1 MIPLDPPALRPRAVL
16 TIALML
22 SLALAGP
29 AAASPETFK
38 RGLGNLLFG
47 PVDIALGPLVGTQ
60 AVYRNLRD
68 IDDTL
73 GVRVFYLV
81 PGVIWNTF
89 IQLGGGMVRT
99 LSGAFEIVPGVF
111 LIPFEADLDPLFA
124 PVDRSDALLDEEL
137 MLIHLKFGVNYV
149 D

>member
-1 MIPLDPPALRPRAVL
+1 MIPLDPPARRPRASL
-16 TIALML
+16 AIALML

-38 RGLGNLLFG
+38 RGIGNLIFG
-47 PVDIALGPLVGTQ
+47 PVDIALAPLVGTQ

-73 GVRVFYLV
+73 GVRVFFVV

-89 IQLGGGMVRT
+89 IQLGGGLIRT

-124 PVDRSDALLDEEL
+124 PVDRSDALVDEEL
-137 MLIHLKFGVNYV
+137 ALIHLKFGVNYV

>member
-1 MIPLDPPALRPRAVL
+1 MIPLDPPALRRRAAL
-16 TIALML
+16 AIALML

-38 RGLGNLLFG
+38 RGLGNLIFG
-47 PVDIALGPLVGTQ
+47 PVDIALAPVVGTQ
-60 AVYRNLRD
+60 AVYRNLSD
-68 IDDTL
+68 VDDTL

-89 IQLGGGMVRT
+89 IQLRGGLVRT

-124 PVDRSDALLDEEL
+124 PVDRSDALVDEEFTV
-137 MLIHLKFGVNYV
+137 IHLKFGVNYV

>member
-1 MIPLDPPALRPRAVL
+1 MIPLDPPALRRRAAFM
-16 TIALML
+16 IASML
-22 SLALAGP
+22 GLCLAGS

-47 PVDIALGPLVGTQ
+47 PVDIALAPVVGTR
-60 AVYRNLRD
+60 AVYHNLTD

-73 GVRVFYLV
+73 GVRVFYVV

-89 IQLGGGMVRT
+89 IQLGGGLVRT
-99 LSGAFEIVPGVF
+99 LSGGFEFVPGLF
-111 LIPFEADLDPLFA
+111 LIPFEADLDPIYA
-124 PVDRSDALLDEEL
+124 PVDRADALVDEEL
-137 MLIHLKFGVNYV
+137 TLIHLKFGVNYV